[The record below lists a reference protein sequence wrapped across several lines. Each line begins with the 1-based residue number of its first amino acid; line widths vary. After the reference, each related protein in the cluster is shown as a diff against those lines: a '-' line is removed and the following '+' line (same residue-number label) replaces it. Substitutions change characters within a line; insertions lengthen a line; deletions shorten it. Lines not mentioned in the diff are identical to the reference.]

1 MEAYYRVQRKETY
14 VEKKQKMLIAL
25 LAVAGIGAGS
35 FFYFT
40 REGANEAPAVVE
52 GSSARKE
59 RKASDKP
66 AATTER
72 KEKTVKT
79 AAAPPPTT
87 RKERTERTEE
97 AAGRKSRTKGP
108 TEITKKKKL
117 APAAWRLTCF

>member
-1 MEAYYRVQRKETY
+1 M
-14 VEKKQKMLIAL
+14 EKKQKILIAI

-35 FFYFT
+35 FYYFT
-40 REGANEAPAVVE
+40 RESTNEAPAAVD
-52 GSSARKE
+52 GSTGRKE

-66 AATTER
+66 AKTTER

-87 RKERTERTEE
+87 RKERTEKTEE
-97 AAGRKSRTKGP
+97 ATGRKSRTKGP

-117 APAAWRLTCF
+117 APAA